1 MIVELMLDSQYKINT
16 DTISCEIMHVYLCG
30 GQILKSP
37 KLLVSKK
44 KKMMNFILSKKL
56 QILVLL
62 KRNPTLFT
70 WYFFILQTTPILTL
84 KRACC
89 LFCWPTN
96 NWIFE
101 DCGGTRSTVCIIFS
115 YNFKQSTY
123 KVTWLPDRVTASL
136 CHLSSASLYR
146 NVEM

>member
-1 MIVELMLDSQYKINT
+1 MIVELMLAVQYKINT
-16 DTISCEIMHVYLCG
+16 KTKLWDNACILVWCKNFEITEVTS
-30 GQILKSP
+30 IKI
-37 KLLVSKK
+37 
-44 KKMMNFILSKKL
+44 KMMNFILWKKL

-62 KRNPTLFT
+62 KRNPILLHGTFSYYMTTL
-70 WYFFILQTTPILTL
+70 ILTL